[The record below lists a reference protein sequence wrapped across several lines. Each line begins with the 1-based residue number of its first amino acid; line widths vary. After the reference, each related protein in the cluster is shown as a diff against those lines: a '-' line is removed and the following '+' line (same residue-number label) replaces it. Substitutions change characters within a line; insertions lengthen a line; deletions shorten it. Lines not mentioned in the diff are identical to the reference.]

1 MQVIKAFFWQRMV
14 TFPPFYFFSV
24 IGLSIAFYFLL
35 PEFNWVAFPYNLIGI
50 ILFIGGSY
58 LLNASSGL
66 FNQKQTTFYLEEPSV
81 FVMSGFYK
89 ISRNPM
95 YLGAL
100 VLIMGL
106 AILLGNLLSL
116 LTPLLFF
123 IFINYL
129 CIPPEEKIMQQTFG
143 QDYLDYKQSVRRW
156 L

>member
-1 MQVIKAFFWQRMV
+1 M
-14 TFPPFYFFSV
+14 
-24 IGLSIAFYFLL
+24 
-35 PEFNWVAFPYNLIGI
+35 
-50 ILFIGGSY
+50 
-58 LLNASSGL
+58 LNASSGL

>member
-1 MQVIKAFFWQRMV
+1 
-14 TFPPFYFFSV
+14 
-24 IGLSIAFYFLL
+24 
-35 PEFNWVAFPYNLIGI
+35 
-50 ILFIGGSY
+50 
-58 LLNASSGL
+58 
-66 FNQKQTTFYLEEPSV
+66 
-81 FVMSGFYK
+81 
-89 ISRNPM
+89 M

-100 VLIMGL
+100 ILIMGL
-106 AILLGNLLSL
+106 AVLLGNLLSL